1 MSPSSRSPGNYSKE
15 WYNNNNV
22 IEKLNIF
29 LSFSGQSDDKAIES
43 KPTDNPIING
53 ISKIDIESTTRD
65 NCVVIVDEGRINN
78 TTDVS
83 SPEEVKGQEKENPNF
98 MAHTFAD
105 IQLVASYI

>member
-1 MSPSSRSPGNYSKE
+1 
-15 WYNNNNV
+15 
-22 IEKLNIF
+22 
-29 LSFSGQSDDKAIES
+29 
-43 KPTDNPIING
+43 
-53 ISKIDIESTTRD
+53 
-65 NCVVIVDEGRINN
+65 VVIVDEGRINN